1 MFYREREKQEIREWI
16 QAAFSVAEEKFNAQI
31 LELRQEISDLKK
43 TNLEVMRELED
54 LKFRAES
61 GVESAQ
67 SSPESIF
74 YLDEPPDVYITN
86 ARMEIQGRLNLAA
99 DVDEIKN
106 FLSANGG
113 DTGAKFQRLIESHE
127 ELISSF
133 GVRINIDEIADDE
146 LSEAVTA
153 RYFKVFQQIIFD
165 NVIVAINRGL
175 DEDPVF
181 YFEFLR
187 RVNDYLNRCGIY
199 TVNAKS
205 GVQVSDED
213 YQNMTPQI
221 RKTGDKKLAG
231 TIAEIERLPY
241 RINYVNEFGELKFLQ
256 YNGVMT
262 VYKAV

>member
-1 MFYREREKQEIREWI
+1 MFYRESDRQEIRQWI

-31 LELRQEISDLKK
+31 LELRKEISDLKK

-74 YLDEPPDVYITN
+74 YLDEPPEIYIPN
-86 ARMEIQGRLNLAA
+86 ARMEIQSKLNLAA
-99 DVDEIKN
+99 DVDEIRN

-113 DTGAKFQRLIESHE
+113 DTGEKFQRLIESHA
-127 ELISSF
+127 ELMSSF
-133 GVRINIDEIADDE
+133 GVKTNLDDFSDEE

-175 DEDPVF
+175 DENPVF

-187 RVNDYLNRCGIY
+187 RVNEYLNRCGIY
-199 TVNAKS
+199 TVAAKS

-221 RKTGDKKLAG
+221 RKTGDKRLAG

>member
-1 MFYREREKQEIREWI
+1 MFYRESDRREIREWI
-16 QAAFSVAEEKFNAQI
+16 QAAFSLAEEKFNAQI

-43 TNLEVMRELED
+43 LNLEIMRELED

-61 GVESAQ
+61 AVAEPL

-74 YLDEPPDVYITN
+74 YLDEPEEIFIPNERAAIP
-86 ARMEIQGRLNLAA
+86 ARIEIAA
-99 DVDEIKN
+99 AAGDIRD
-106 FLSANGG
+106 FLSGNGG
-113 DTGAKFQRLIESHE
+113 EVGGKFLRLIDAHVD
-127 ELISSF
+127 LVRSF
-133 GVRINIDEIADDE
+133 GVKLDLDEYTDNE

-165 NVIVAINRGL
+165 NVVVAINRGL
-175 DEDPVF
+175 DENPVF

-199 TVNAKS
+199 TANAKS
-205 GVQVSDED
+205 GVKVSDED

-221 RKTGDKKLAG
+221 RKTSDKKIAG

-241 RINYVNEFGELKFLQ
+241 RINYLSEFSERKFLQ
-256 YNGVMT
+256 YNGAMT